1 VLRSAIV
8 RRLSRLAL
16 WSGLLGLLSGC
27 ASQPPRN
34 VDDICAIFE
43 DKEDWY
49 EAANR
54 SVDRWGVPVH
64 VQMAIIHQESK
75 FRRDARPPKK
85 RVLGFIPWGRASSAY
100 GYAQAKDDTWDWYIS
115 KTGNRGADRD
125 DFEDAVDFV
134 GWYCS
139 MTHRTNGVSK
149 WDAYNQYL
157 AYHEG
162 HGGYR
167 RRTYNKKAWLLGVA
181 RKVEANSRTYARQ
194 FKSCKDDLESGW
206 SIWPF

>member
-1 VLRSAIV
+1 
-8 RRLSRLAL
+8 
-16 WSGLLGLLSGC
+16 
-27 ASQPPRN
+27 
-34 VDDICAIFE
+34 
-43 DKEDWY
+43 
-49 EAANR
+49 
-54 SVDRWGVPVH
+54 
-64 VQMAIIHQESK
+64 MAIIHQESK

-181 RKVEANSRTYARQ
+181 RKVEAHVRPAVQVVQGRSGIG
-194 FKSCKDDLESGW
+194 LEHLAILRGEQ
-206 SIWPF
+206 IGRVL